1 MDKFKSIDLDT
12 LVISYS
18 VFDLEGV
25 TSSSNVNFNV
35 PGVLLVMPRVS
46 FANGSGDIDDE
57 LLSVSV

>member
-1 MDKFKSIDLDT
+1 VDKFKSIDLDT

-35 PGVLLVMPRVS
+35 SGVLLVMPGVS
-46 FANGSGDIDDE
+46 FTNGSGDVDDE

>member
-1 MDKFKSIDLDT
+1 VDKFKSIDLDT

-35 PGVLLVMPRVS
+35 SGVLLVMPGVS
-46 FANGSGDIDDE
+46 FTNGSGNVDDE

>member
-35 PGVLLVMPRVS
+35 SGVLLVMPGVS
-46 FANGSGDIDDE
+46 FTNGSGDIDDE

>member
-1 MDKFKSIDLDT
+1 VDKFKSIDLDT

-35 PGVLLVMPRVS
+35 SGVLLVMPGVS
-46 FANGSGDIDDE
+46 FTNRSRDVDDE

>member
-35 PGVLLVMPRVS
+35 SGVLLVMPGVS
-46 FANGSGDIDDE
+46 FTNGSGDVDDE